1 MSLIDIGSIYDL
13 SGQVAVVTGSAEG
26 MGKEIARYLASAGAT
41 VAIADINLS
50 GAEAT
55 AAELAQAGARTLAI
69 RLDQA
74 DEASVVSM
82 VKSVRTRL
90 GSVNILV
97 NNAAVQDRALLDDL
111 STSMWDKVHA
121 VNLRGPLLC
130 IREAARQM
138 KSDKVSGRIV
148 NIASIGSIC
157 ALFDGLIAYNASKAG
172 ILGLTRNCAHE
183 LAPAGIT
190 VNAVLP
196 GAVPTQGARS
206 APGPSIPPEA
216 IQRVMPPLGRFG
228 QPTDIANAVL
238 FLVTP
243 AAGFITG
250 QTLVVDGGFL
260 AG

>member
-1 MSLIDIGSIYDL
+1 VSLIDIKSIYDL

-26 MGKEIARYLASAGAT
+26 MGKEIARYLASAGAA
-41 VAIADINLS
+41 VAIADINLP

-55 AAELAQAGARTLAI
+55 AGELAQAGAKTLAV
-69 RLDQA
+69 RLDQ
-74 DEASVVSM
+74 
-82 VKSVRTRL
+82 VKSVRTHL
-90 GSVNILV
+90 GSLNILV

-111 STSMWDKVHA
+111 PTAMWDKVHA
-121 VNLRGPLLC
+121 VNLRGPFLC
-130 IREAARQM
+130 IREVARQM
-138 KSDKVSGRIV
+138 RADKVAGRIV
-148 NIASIGSIC
+148 NISSIGSTNAI
-157 ALFDGLIAYNASKAG
+157 FDGLIAYNSSKAG
-172 ILGLTRNCAHE
+172 VLRLTRNCAHE

-196 GAVPTQGARS
+196 GTVPTRGAMS
-206 APGPSIPPEA
+206 APGPAIAPEVV
-216 IQRVMPPLGRFG
+216 QRVMPPVGRFG
-228 QPTDIANAVL
+228 QPADIAKAVL

>member
-1 MSLIDIGSIYDL
+1 VSLIDIKSIYDL

-26 MGKEIARYLASAGAT
+26 MGKEIARYLASAGAA
-41 VAIADINLS
+41 VAIADINLP
-50 GAEAT
+50 GAQAT
-55 AAELAQAGARTLAI
+55 AAELAQAGCKTLAV

-90 GSVNILV
+90 GSLNILV
-97 NNAAVQDRALLDDL
+97 NNAAVQDRALLDDIP
-111 STSMWDKVHA
+111 TSMWDKVHA
-121 VNLRGPLLC
+121 VNLRGPFLC
-130 IREAARQM
+130 IREVARQM
-138 KSDKVSGRIV
+138 RADRVPGRIV
-148 NIASIGSIC
+148 NISSVGSTNAI
-157 ALFDGLIAYNASKAG
+157 FDGLIAYNSSKAG
-172 ILGLTRNCAHE
+172 VLGLTRNCAHE

-196 GAVPTQGARS
+196 GTVPTRGSRE
-206 APGPSIPPEA
+206 APGPAIAPEA
-216 IQRVMPPLGRFG
+216 VQRVMPPLGRFG
-228 QPTDIANAVL
+228 QPADIANAVL